1 MSDDNKPKGK
11 PRNVKNVIPIGDKE
25 VSVYASPKVSKA
37 LDEITN
43 DMSLY
48 HGVRLAQ
55 VMEALYEHG
64 KKDGARNAIGTL
76 EKAIAEAKEDVPH
89 RNPGKPKKLK

>member
-1 MSDDNKPKGK
+1 MSDDKKPKGK

-37 LDEITN
+37 LEEITN

-55 VMEALYEHG
+55 VMEALYEQG
-64 KKDGARNAIGTL
+64 KKDGARNAIGTI
-76 EKAIAEAKEDVPH
+76 EQAIREAKDEVPH